1 MTTEMPPTDFDL
13 DHFLPYRLDRLADRV
28 SEALAQLYE
37 THYGLNV
44 AQWRV
49 LAWLHH
55 RHELTAK
62 QIRAATRM
70 DKARVSR
77 AVQVLEGRGL
87 IVRRPS
93 PRDQRLHDLRL
104 TETGQA
110 LMVELVPQVRA
121 WEAELVAPLTTEEYH
136 RLLDMMARLERQLR
150 DDAR

>member
-1 MTTEMPPTDFDL
+1 MTDENLSTDFDL
-13 DHFLPYRLDRLADRV
+13 EHFLPYRLDRLADRV

-37 THYGLNV
+37 AHYDLNV

-62 QIRAATRM
+62 QICAATRM

-104 TETGQA
+104 TEDGQA

-121 WEAELVAPLTTEEYH
+121 WEAELVAPLTTEEYR
-136 RLLDMMARLERQLR
+136 RLLDMMGRLEQRLQ
-150 DDAR
+150 DGG